1 MVRKK
6 RVLVAQAETRGERL
20 KLDSVVIL
28 GPWFR
33 SYLECVARA
42 FEENG
47 VQAASFAYPEPPVG
61 LWQTMAWEI
70 LPRRGLTN
78 FRSRLLD
85 RAVQSAREAAKTA
98 QLLLLVKADAIPL
111 AQYAAL
117 LESVECP
124 KVIWLMDS
132 VHGVA
137 EGLERASMAD
147 SVLYFEGTD
156 SSALEA
162 LEVPCHHVAMAADPY
177 WYRPL
182 GGVQTRWDVSFIG
195 QLYDNRLSLLESI
208 LGQLPPGLP
217 LQGRFVGSFRSYA
230 HPLRAS
236 RRLSSYPVLTRHLHH
251 GSNWTHDQINRLN
264 NETRICMNIL
274 HPQSADSL
282 NPRTFETCCSG
293 AFLLCQSNTALA
305 QCFKVGKEVE
315 SFASPAEA
323 AEKISFYLRN
333 PSAAKPIAEAGRQR
347 VMRDHT
353 MGVRV
358 GQILSLLEEDLR
370 H

>member
-1 MVRKK
+1 M
-6 RVLVAQAETRGERL
+6 

-47 VQAASFAYPEPPVG
+47 VKAVSFAYPEPPVG
-61 LWQTMAWEI
+61 LRQTMAWEL
-70 LPRRGLTN
+70 LPRKGLTA
-78 FRSRLLD
+78 FRSMWLD
-85 RAVQSAREAAKTA
+85 RAVQGAREAAKTA
-98 QLLLLVKADAIPL
+98 QLLVLVKADAIPL

-117 LESVECP
+117 LESVQCP
-124 KVIWLMDS
+124 KVLWLMDS
-132 VHGVA
+132 VHGVVG
-137 EGLERASMAD
+137 GLERAGMAD
-147 SVLYFEGTD
+147 SVLFFEGTD
-156 SSALEA
+156 SSALDA
-162 LEVPCHHVAMAADPY
+162 LEVPCHHVAMAADPR

-182 GGVQTRWDVSFIG
+182 DGVQTRWDVSFIG

-217 LQGRFVGSFRSYA
+217 LKGRFVGSFRSYA
-230 HPLRAS
+230 HPLRAA
-236 RRLSSYPVLTRHLHH
+236 RHLSPYPVLARHLHQ
-251 GSNWTHDQINRLN
+251 GSNWTHDQINRLD

-293 AFLLCQSNTALA
+293 AFLLCQSNVALA
-305 QCFKVGKEVE
+305 QCFEVGKEVE
-315 SFASPAEA
+315 SFTSAAEA

-333 PSAAKPIAEAGRQR
+333 PSAARVIAEAGRQR

-353 MGVRV
+353 MGVRIA
-358 GQILSLLEEDLR
+358 QILRLLEEDLR
-370 H
+370 L